1 MKRISRLVAVAAVSG
16 AALWTTASQA
26 QVVLRYSNYIPPAH
40 ILRVA
45 VFDPWIADVEKVTNG
60 RVKVEMLPKVVG
72 TVAGQYDVVRDGLA
86 DVAVMVPSY
95 APGKFDLAEIVE
107 IPFMGDRAE
116 TISPAFNDFYTKNFL
131 RYNEFAGTHVLS
143 IFSNTPPTAFTK
155 KSLSLK
161 SADDFKGAKMR
172 TPSASMAQS
181 VTLLG
186 GVPVIKPVTE
196 IYEMVSSG
204 LVDGAFFPALDHKSF
219 KLTQALPRA
228 TVLPGGISCSAI
240 AFLINEA
247 KWQSISPADREAI
260 TKISGA
266 AMARLAGKAYDEA
279 SREALAELAKTGGSV
294 ETASP
299 AMMAD
304 VKQRVLPVEQG
315 WIERARKK
323 GVADPAA
330 ALATLR
336 AGIAAEKP

>member
-1 MKRISRLVAVAAVSG
+1 MTRLLRAATLGAMLLTGVAH
-16 AALWTTASQA
+16 A

-40 ILRVA
+40 VLRTQ
-45 VFDPWIADVEKVTNG
+45 VFDPWIAEVEKVTQG

-95 APGKFDLAEIVE
+95 APGRFDLAEIVE

-116 TISPAFNDFYTKNFL
+116 VVSPAFYDFYTSNFL
-131 RYNEFAGTHVLS
+131 RLGEFGGTHVLS
-143 IFSNTPPTAFTK
+143 IFTNTPPTVFTSK
-155 KSLSLK
+155 RKELK
-161 SADDFKGAKMR
+161 SADDFKGAKLR

-181 VTLLG
+181 LTLLG
-186 GVPVIKPVTE
+186 GTPVIKPVTE

-228 TVLPGGISCSAI
+228 TVIPGGVSCSAI
-240 AFLINEA
+240 ALLINEA
-247 KWQSISPADREAI
+247 KWQTISAADRDAI

-266 AMARLAGKAYDEA
+266 AMARLAGKAYDDA
-279 SREALAELAKTGGSV
+279 SREALDELRKGGGTV
-294 ETASP
+294 ESASP
-299 AMMAD
+299 AMVAD
-304 VKQRVLPVEQG
+304 IRQRLLPVEQG
-315 WIERARKK
+315 WVDRARKK

-330 ALATLR
+330 ALAALR
-336 AGIAAEKP
+336 SRIAAEKP